1 MTTITTVL
9 TADHRHGDRLF
20 DAALQ
25 AAGEADWPAC
35 RERLGEFVQA
45 LRHHMR
51 IEEEILFP
59 AFERASGVSGGPT
72 WVMRQEHQQMLAM
85 LDRIASA
92 AAARDADGFDALARS
107 FAALMAAHS
116 AKEERVLYPMCD
128 EMLPGF
134 DPGSLLRQDVP
145 QPAAAS
151 HPPRPEWIP

>member
-1 MTTITTVL
+1 MTTINAVL

-25 AAGEADWPAC
+25 AAGKADWSAC
-35 RERLGEFVQA
+35 HEQFGAFVQA

-51 IEEEILFP
+51 IEEEVLFP
-59 AFERASGVSGGPT
+59 AFEQASGISGGPT
-72 WVMRQEHQQMLAM
+72 WVMRQEHRQMLAA
-85 LDRIASA
+85 LDRIAA
-92 AAARDADGFDALARS
+92 AIDARDAEDVLALAHS

-134 DPGSLLRQDVP
+134 DAETLLEEGAS
-145 QPAAAS
+145 QPL
-151 HPPRPEWIP
+151 RPESIP